1 MNTML
6 GSSVLLCFY
15 IMVACILH
23 PFHNSVSITAFI
35 IGGSSILT
43 GLIWLIV
50 DSCSIKAKYIKAVNT
65 LATENPDNFEYY
77 SEGNDGNHWK
87 KIYKLCKMCG
97 VHVKQWKYYTAP
109 YTYIVNQHQQLYTDT
124 KYALPRIVA
133 ERKFLFIKFK
143 DDIPNFIFSNDR
155 VEPDEVTKA
164 RWDMYRKYIRKEKYE
179 YLYNEITIM
188 YNERFLN
195 TVPPLP
201 SSTPPPLPKRDH
213 INFDLLD

>member
-1 MNTML
+1 MNWL

-23 PFHNSVSITAFI
+23 PFHHSVSITAFI
-35 IGGSSILT
+35 ICGSLVLT
-43 GLIWLIV
+43 GLIWSCF
-50 DSCSIKAKYIKAVNT
+50 DSSTTKSKYIKAVNT
-65 LATENPDNFEYY
+65 LATENPDSFEYY
-77 SEGNDGNHWK
+77 AEGNAGKHWK
-87 KIYKLCKMCG
+87 KIHKLCKMCG

-109 YTYIVNQHQQLYTDT
+109 HECMVNNCSELYDHT

-143 DDIPNFIFSNDR
+143 DDIPNFVFSNDR
-155 VEPDEVTKA
+155 VEHDEVTRA
-164 RWDMYRKYIRKEKYE
+164 RWDMYKKYIRKEKYE

-195 TVPPLP
+195 IIPPLP
-201 SSTPPPLPKRDH
+201 SSTPPHIPKRDH

>member
-1 MNTML
+1 MKMVKC
-6 GSSVLLCFY
+6 SALLSLY
-15 IMVACILH
+15 IVIACMIH
-23 PFHNSVSITAFI
+23 PYHNNIVVTAFI
-35 IGGSSILT
+35 ICGSLVLT
-43 GLIWLIV
+43 GLIWSCF
-50 DSCSIKAKYIKAVNT
+50 DSSTTKSKYIKAVNT
-65 LATENPDNFEYY
+65 LATENPDRFDYY
-77 SEGNDGNHWK
+77 SEGEGSNHWK
-87 KIYKLCKMCG
+87 KIHSLCKLCG

-109 YTYIVNQHQQLYTDT
+109 YKHVVNNCGELYDHT

-143 DDIPNFIFSNDR
+143 DDIPNFVFSNDR

-164 RWDMYRKYIRKEKYE
+164 RWDMYKKYIRKDKYE

-195 TVPPLP
+195 IIPPLP
-201 SSTPPPLPKRDH
+201 SSTPPPIPKRDH